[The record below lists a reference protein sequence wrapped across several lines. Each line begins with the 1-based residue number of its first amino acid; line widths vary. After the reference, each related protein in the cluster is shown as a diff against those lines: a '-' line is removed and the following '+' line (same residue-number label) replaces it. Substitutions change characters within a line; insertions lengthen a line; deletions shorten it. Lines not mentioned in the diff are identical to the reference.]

1 MLFDFFNNADHF
13 VDFIEYLE
21 VLFLEDLKQQSIMD
35 DTITTIDFVYIL
47 TLRQYFL
54 MVVY

>member
-54 MVVY
+54 MVY